1 MPPED
6 LCAHTDKGADLR
18 VCHGFGVR
26 FITGQTQVCHYAKR
40 HETFPL
46 SHMSDHQANKIDSV
60 GAPQRAESSDPI
72 FDRRLVDGLL
82 LQAGIDLSRCGLEE
96 LWGAI
101 NLLEREL
108 GAEFLRMDFGVP
120 GLRPSIIA
128 LAAQAAALTNSVI
141 PSQYP
146 PSDGIPQLKGAAS
159 QFLNK
164 FLSVETPPACI
175 LPTCGATQG
184 AFVAQAVAAR
194 RHEKMNEILFLE
206 PGYPPMKAQ
215 ARFLGIKS
223 TGIDLYD
230 HRGDRLID
238 AIEST
243 VREKGSIGAISWSS
257 PNNPTWNVL
266 TEEELKGIARICDS
280 CDLVAIEDAAYFG
293 MGTRTEAG
301 RPSKT
306 VAQFTDNYFL
316 LLSASKMLSYA
327 GERIGLL
334 ATSQQMM
341 RRRYDGLEPAFGT
354 KEVGAAL
361 KRTIFNLTA
370 GAPHSAQYAIA
381 DLLEALN
388 AGEYDLERSLAVYSQ
403 RAKKIKTLLIDNG
416 FYLIYE
422 SAERSTSGDGF
433 YFTFGYPG
441 FDAMRLFKELL
452 YYGVTALPLQL
463 FGSSRSDGLRGCVAL
478 IDQQNLS
485 VLAERI
491 TRFRRDH

>member
-1 MPPED
+1 MGKHD
-6 LCAHTDKGADLR
+6 
-18 VCHGFGVR
+18 
-26 FITGQTQVCHYAKR
+26 
-40 HETFPL
+40 
-46 SHMSDHQANKIDSV
+46 ANKADRV
-60 GAPQRAESSDPI
+60 GELRRAESRGLI
-72 FDRRLVDGLL
+72 FERRLVDELL
-82 LQAGIDLSRCGLEE
+82 LRAGIDLSRCGLEE
-96 LWGAI
+96 LWALI
-101 NLLEREL
+101 NLVERET
-108 GAEFLRMDFGVP
+108 GAKFLRMDFGVP
-120 GLRPSIIA
+120 GLRPAS
-128 LAAQAAALTNSVI
+128 LALTAQTDALIGSVI

-146 PSDGIPQLKGAAS
+146 PSDGVPRLKDAAS
-159 QFLNK
+159 RFLNG
-164 FLSVETPPACI
+164 FLAVEAPPECC

-184 AFVAQAVAAR
+184 AFIAQAVAAR
-194 RHEKMNEILFLE
+194 RYKNMSEILFLE

-215 ARFLGIKS
+215 ARFLGLKS
-223 TGIDLYD
+223 IGIDLYD

-243 VREKGSIGAISWSS
+243 VREKGAIGTISWSS

-266 TEEELKGIARICDS
+266 TEEELKGIARICNRWDI
-280 CDLVAIEDAAYFG
+280 VAIEDAAYFG
-293 MGTRTEAG
+293 MGTRTQGE
-301 RPSKT
+301 RQSMS
-306 VAQFTDNYFL
+306 VARFTDNYFL

-327 GERIGLL
+327 GERIGVL
-334 ATSQQMM
+334 ATSRQMM

-370 GAPHSAQYAIA
+370 GAPHSAQYAVA
-381 DLLEALN
+381 ALLEALN
-388 AGEYDLERSLAVYSQ
+388 AGEYDLEHSLVVYSQ
-403 RAKKIKTLLIDNG
+403 RAKEIKRTLIDNG

-478 IDQQNLS
+478 IDQQNLRS
-485 VLAERI
+485 LAERI
-491 TRFRRDH
+491 ARFRHDH

>member
-1 MPPED
+1 MNDP
-6 LCAHTDKGADLR
+6 
-18 VCHGFGVR
+18 
-26 FITGQTQVCHYAKR
+26 
-40 HETFPL
+40 
-46 SHMSDHQANKIDSV
+46 QANRIDPV
-60 GAPQRAESSDPI
+60 GAPRRAEGRDQI
-72 FDRRLVDGLL
+72 FNRRLIDESLL
-82 LQAGIDLSRCGLEE
+82 RAGIDLSQCGLEE
-96 LWGAI
+96 LWGVI

-108 GAEFLRMDFGVP
+108 GVEFLRMDFGVP

-128 LAAQAAALTNSVI
+128 LTAQAAALTNSVI

-146 PSDGIPQLKGAAS
+146 PPDGIPQLKGAAS

-164 FLSVETPPACI
+164 FLAVEAPPECI

-184 AFVAQAVAAR
+184 AFIAQAVAATR
-194 RHEKMNEILFLE
+194 RENMNEILFLE

-223 TGIDLYD
+223 IGIDLYD
-230 HRGDRLID
+230 RRGDQLID
-238 AIEST
+238 AIESI
-243 VREKGSIGAISWSS
+243 VREKGSIGAISWSN

-266 TEEELKGIARICDS
+266 TEEELRGIARICIGWDI
-280 CDLVAIEDAAYFG
+280 VAIEDAAYFG
-293 MGTRTEAG
+293 MGTWTEAD

-341 RRRYDGLEPAFGT
+341 RRRYDGLEPTFGT

-361 KRTIFNLTA
+361 KRAIFNLTA
-370 GAPHSAQYAIA
+370 GAPHSAQYAVA
-381 DLLEALN
+381 ALLEAIN
-388 AGEYDLERSLAVYSQ
+388 AGEYDLERSLATYSQ
-403 RAKKIKTLLIDNG
+403 MAKQIKRVLIDNG

-433 YFTFGYPG
+433 YLTFGYPG
-441 FDAMRLFKELL
+441 FDAMRLLKELL

-478 IDQQNLS
+478 IDQQNLR

>member
-1 MPPED
+1 MD
-6 LCAHTDKGADLR
+6 R
-18 VCHGFGVR
+18 V
-26 FITGQTQVCHYAKR
+26 
-40 HETFPL
+40 ET
-46 SHMSDHQANKIDSV
+46 SR
-60 GAPQRAESSDPI
+60 RAESRNPI
-72 FDRRLVDGLL
+72 FDRRSVDESLL
-82 LQAGIDLSRCGLEE
+82 RAGVDLTRCGLEE
-96 LWGAI
+96 LWASI
-101 NLLEREL
+101 DLLEREL
-108 GAEFLRMDFGVP
+108 GVKFLRMDFGVP
-120 GLRPSIIA
+120 GLRPSSLA
-128 LAAQAAALTNSVI
+128 LTAQTAALTGSVI

-159 QFLNK
+159 RFLNR
-164 FLSVETPPACI
+164 FLAVEAPPECV

-184 AFVAQAVAAR
+184 AFIAQAIATR
-194 RHEKMNEILFLE
+194 RYENMNETLFLE

-223 TGIDLYD
+223 IGIDLYD
-230 HRGDRLID
+230 HRGDQLID

-266 TEEELKGIARICDS
+266 TEEELRGIARICDGW
-280 CDLVAIEDAAYFG
+280 DIIAIEDAAYFG
-293 MGTRTEAG
+293 MVTRAEAD
-301 RPSKT
+301 RSSKT

-334 ATSQQMM
+334 ATSQRMM
-341 RRRYDGLEPAFGT
+341 RRRYDYLEPAFGT

-370 GAPHSAQYAIA
+370 GAPHSAQYAVA
-381 DLLEALN
+381 ALLDAIN
-388 AGEYDLERSLAVYSQ
+388 AGEYDLERGLAAYSQ
-403 RAKKIKTLLIDNG
+403 RAKQIKGVLIDNG

-433 YFTFGYPG
+433 YLTFGYPG
-441 FDAMRLFKELL
+441 FDAMRLLKELL

-478 IDQQNLS
+478 IDQQNLR
-485 VLAERI
+485 VLEERI